1 VLVAAIMEFLE
12 PFTTR
17 NNLMV
22 RSNPQCGSRHGHVL
36 QWLAMATASEPH
48 TPSCCPPVCTR
59 CLCQVNLSRAHLRD
73 PMVLCVQRLL
83 SQWKG
88 KTASEYELAKGVLR
102 ERLSLGCTAGEG
114 TVGTGGSTC
123 ANTCASIV
131 TFDRALDTSQAVPI

>member
-22 RSNPQCGSRHGHVL
+22 RSTPQHGGRHGHVL
-36 QWLAMATASEPH
+36 QWLAMATAAEPH

-59 CLCQVNLSRAHLRD
+59 CLYQVNLSRAHLRD
-73 PMVLCVQRLL
+73 SMLLRMQRLL

-102 ERLSLGCTAGEG
+102 ERLSLGCTAGEA
-114 TVGTGGSTC
+114 TVGTGGRHMC
-123 ANTCASIV
+123 KHLCQH
-131 TFDRALDTSQAVPI
+131 RHLRPCP